1 MTEEIARG
9 REGFGSLRAHDG
21 IYIDKTAYLKDFM
34 LRCASKPGEGDAESA
49 VMLFTRPRRF
59 GKTLT
64 LSMLESFFALNY
76 ENPSDTGKAQK
87 LFQGLSIAEDK
98 EFCRLHLGQYPVVN
112 VSLKSVEG
120 RDFASATGSL
130 LGIMGNLY
138 RSFDFLLQQEQLDAY
153 SKDYIDYLISLSQ
166 VRDYDNWFLTH
177 RNDAVLKLK
186 SSLSELTRMLEKA
199 YDRKVIVLVDE
210 YDVPLQKAK
219 AGGYYDEMLDVIR
232 GMFGNVFKTNSS
244 LLMGVVTGCLR
255 ISRESIF
262 TGINN
267 FTVCSTFD
275 VEYRDFIGFTKKET
289 QDLLKDQGL
298 SAYEP
303 MVMDWYDGYNFSGAS
318 MLCPWSVLMFCKR
331 AQRTPADQKVQPQ
344 NFWANTS
351 GNDIIEIC
359 LKRKNAL
366 DSERLQHL
374 LDGGTELIRFPEY
387 TTYPELDEHSS
398 FDAMLG
404 MMLQTGYVTAVNVT
418 PDKKVEIRIPNKE
431 VLDCFEQKAELIFSD
446 ENDDWVAG
454 AQALKDALLCG
465 DAPKAQEAAER
476 LLENYVSLR
485 DNRYEAFYHGF
496 ILGALGT
503 VSKPALISSN
513 QESGKGYSD
522 IILKQGTAAVVL
534 ELKRAQADDGPKR
547 IATLQTEAL
556 GQIEKQRYTAA
567 LKEEGYSPI
576 LRYAMV
582 FQGKSCYVRLG
593 ESH

>member
-98 EFCRLHLGQYPVVN
+98 EFCRLHLGQYPVISI
-112 VSLKSVEG
+112 SLKEIEG
-120 RDFASATGSL
+120 SSFTRAMAEFFSL
-130 LGIMGNLY
+130 LQTLY
-138 RSFDFLLQQEQLDAY
+138 DNFCFLLESSKLTATDKIKFQKMLDTA
-153 SKDYIDYLISLSQ
+153 KIPEFNAWFERNPDGACQMIEDSLL
-166 VRDYDNWFLTH
+166 D
-177 RNDAVLKLK
+177 
-186 SSLSELTRMLEKA
+186 LTRFLEKA
-199 YDRKVIVLVDE
+199 YGRKVIVLVDE

-219 AGGYYDEMLDVIR
+219 LKGYYQEMLEVVR
-232 GMFGNVFKTNSS
+232 GMFGKVFKTNSS

-255 ISRESIF
+255 ISPESIF

-275 VEYRDFIGFTKKET
+275 VEYRDFIGFTKEET
-289 QDLLKDQGL
+289 QALLKDQGL

-331 AQRTPADQKVQPQ
+331 ALRTPADQQVLPQ

-359 LKRKNAL
+359 LKRRDAR
-366 DSERLQHL
+366 DSERLQNL
-374 LDGGTELIRFPEY
+374 LDGGTELIDFPEY

-398 FDAMLG
+398 LDTMLG

-418 PDKKVEIRIPNKE
+418 PDKKVEVKIPNKE
-431 VLDCFEQKAELIFSD
+431 VWDCFEQKTRLIFGK
-446 ENDDWVAG
+446 ENPQWLSA
-454 AQALKDALLCG
+454 AYSLKDTLFLG
-465 DAPKAQEAAER
+465 DADKAQSVINTM
-476 LLENYVSLR
+476 LLNFVSVR
-485 DNRYEAFYHGF
+485 DYSYESFYHGF
-496 ILGALGT
+496 LLGVLSITADSSLHL
-503 VSKPALISSN
+503 ASN
-513 QESGKGYSD
+513 QESGKGFSD
-522 IILKQGTAAVVL
+522 ITLSHQLNKRAVII
-534 ELKRAQADDGPKR
+534 ELKKLSPDEEAD
-547 IATLQTEAL
+547 AL
-556 GQIEKQRYTAA
+556 CAAA
-567 LKEEGYSPI
+567 LKQIEEC
-576 LRYAMV
+576 RYAYP
-582 FQGKSCYVRLG
+582 FEQKGYEIFKYGIAFLGKECRVVKGRRG
-593 ESH
+593 D

>member
-1 MTEEIARG
+1 
-9 REGFGSLRAHDG
+9 
-21 IYIDKTAYLKDFM
+21 
-34 LRCASKPGEGDAESA
+34 
-49 VMLFTRPRRF
+49 
-59 GKTLT
+59 
-64 LSMLESFFALNY
+64 
-76 ENPSDTGKAQK
+76 
-87 LFQGLSIAEDK
+87 
-98 EFCRLHLGQYPVVN
+98 
-112 VSLKSVEG
+112 
-120 RDFASATGSL
+120 
-130 LGIMGNLY
+130 
-138 RSFDFLLQQEQLDAY
+138 
-153 SKDYIDYLISLSQ
+153 
-166 VRDYDNWFLTH
+166 
-177 RNDAVLKLK
+177 
-186 SSLSELTRMLEKA
+186 
-199 YDRKVIVLVDE
+199 
-210 YDVPLQKAK
+210 
-219 AGGYYDEMLDVIR
+219 
-232 GMFGNVFKTNSS
+232 
-244 LLMGVVTGCLR
+244 VTGCLR
-255 ISRESIF
+255 ITRESIF

-331 AQRTPADQKVQPQ
+331 ALRTPADQKVQPQ

-374 LDGGTELIRFPEY
+374 LDGGTELIDFPEY
-387 TTYPELDEHSS
+387 NTYPELDEHSS
-398 FDAMLG
+398 LDAMLG

-418 PDKKVEIRIPNKE
+418 PDKKVEIKIPNKE
-431 VLDCFEQKAELIFSD
+431 VWDCFEQKTRLIFGK
-446 ENDDWVAG
+446 ENPQWTAG
-454 AQALKDALLCG
+454 AQALVDALLCG
-465 DAPKAQEAAER
+465 DADKVQKSVED
-476 LLENYVSLR
+476 LLINYVSLR

-513 QESGKGYSD
+513 EESGKGYSD

-547 IATLQTEAL
+547 IATLQAEAL
-556 GQIEKQRYTAA
+556 GQIEKQKYTTA

-582 FQGKSCYVRLG
+582 FQGKSCYVK
-593 ESH
+593 ESECCHEQKPT